1 MKVWFCLFLYV
12 LHCTEGCNVS
22 GHDELNKVTGYT
34 GGSVLLPCSCTEPQ
48 STVETFT
55 WIHYYRSENRWI
67 KVLKNKNYTNRL
79 KWFHERFPANLSL
92 LISDLRKEDEGDYNC
107 QTSQTYTFVRVTIKG
122 CDLDQNEQTI
132 KVKGH
137 SGESVV
143 LPCSCTELQ
152 AKPEQL
158 TWTFTPLNPRT
169 NPEEIYPHEE
179 SERHT
184 GRVKLLNE
192 NFPGNLSLQIF
203 NLTKKDQG
211 EYHCSVSSQQHVNIR
226 LSVQGCDLDQNKQT
240 IKVTGHSG
248 ESVVLPCSSTELQAK
263 PEQLTWTFTPLNPRT
278 NPEEIYPHEESER
291 HTGRV
296 KLLNENFPG
305 NLSLQIFN
313 LTKKDQG
320 EYHCSVSSQQHVNIR
335 LSVQGCDL
343 DQNKQTIKVTGHSG
357 ESVVLPCSSTE
368 LQAKPEQLTWTFT
381 PLNPRTNPEEI
392 YPHEESERH
401 TGRVK
406 LLNENFPGNLSL
418 QIFNLTKKDQG
429 EYHCS
434 VSSQQHV
441 NIRLSVQGCDL
452 DQNKQTIKVTGHSGE
467 SVVLP
472 CSSTEL
478 QAKPEQLTWTFTPL
492 NPRTNPEEIYPHEE
506 SERHTGRVKLLN
518 ENFPGNL
525 SLQIFNLTKK
535 DQGEYHCSV
544 SSQQHVNIRL
554 SVQGCYVSDH
564 GRVKEVTGY
573 TGGSVLLPCPCADLQ
588 STVKSFIWRCY
599 RENLW
604 TKVFEDDK
612 HKGRLKLFNERSPA
626 NLSLLISDLKKM
638 DEGHYRCETP
648 LGSFTD
654 INLKVKGCDLD
665 QNKQTIKVTGHSGES
680 VVLPCT
686 CTELQAKPEQL
697 TWTFTPLNPRTNPE
711 EIYPHE
717 QSRTRETIAVVSRL
731 NNMSTS
737 DSVFKRTVT
746 LNQSVYQL
754 INLQNT
760 EKNIQP
766 LNIQET
772 FREKNHK
779 SHLNDELICSNSRHP
794 AHDDTAEHMESTRTK

>member
-1 MKVWFCLFLYV
+1 
-12 LHCTEGCNVS
+12 CNVS

-55 WIHYYRSENRWI
+55 WIHYYKSENRWI

-226 LSVQGCDLDQNKQT
+226 LSVQGCN
-240 IKVTGHSG
+240 
-248 ESVVLPCSSTELQAK
+248 
-263 PEQLTWTFTPLNPRT
+263 
-278 NPEEIYPHEESER
+278 
-291 HTGRV
+291 
-296 KLLNENFPG
+296 
-305 NLSLQIFN
+305 
-313 LTKKDQG
+313 
-320 EYHCSVSSQQHVNIR
+320 
-335 LSVQGCDL
+335 
-343 DQNKQTIKVTGHSG
+343 
-357 ESVVLPCSSTE
+357 
-368 LQAKPEQLTWTFT
+368 
-381 PLNPRTNPEEI
+381 
-392 YPHEESERH
+392 
-401 TGRVK
+401 
-406 LLNENFPGNLSL
+406 
-418 QIFNLTKKDQG
+418 
-429 EYHCS
+429 
-434 VSSQQHV
+434 
-441 NIRLSVQGCDL
+441 
-452 DQNKQTIKVTGHSGE
+452 
-467 SVVLP
+467 
-472 CSSTEL
+472 
-478 QAKPEQLTWTFTPL
+478 
-492 NPRTNPEEIYPHEE
+492 
-506 SERHTGRVKLLN
+506 
-518 ENFPGNL
+518 
-525 SLQIFNLTKK
+525 
-535 DQGEYHCSV
+535 
-544 SSQQHVNIRL
+544 
-554 SVQGCYVSDH
+554 VSDH
-564 GRVKEVTGY
+564 GTVKEVTGY
-573 TGGSVLLPCPCADLQ
+573 TGGSVLLPCSCADLQ

-612 HKGRLKLFNERSPA
+612 HKGRLKLFNESSPA
-626 NLSLLISDLKKM
+626 NLSLLISDLKKT
-638 DEGHYRCETP
+638 DEGGYRW
-648 LGSFTD
+648 
-654 INLKVKGCDLD
+654 CDLD

-680 VVLPCT
+680 VVLT
-686 CTELQAKPEQL
+686 CSSTELQAKPEQL

-717 QSRTRETIAVVSRL
+717 QRVS
-731 NNMSTS
+731 N
-737 DSVFKRTVT
+737 
-746 LNQSVYQL
+746 Y
-754 INLQNT
+754 
-760 EKNIQP
+760 
-766 LNIQET
+766 
-772 FREKNHK
+772 
-779 SHLNDELICSNSRHP
+779 
-794 AHDDTAEHMESTRTK
+794 